1 VALVCPS
8 ASAGP
13 HLPLDSSLVAL
24 EFRQRLTRVAC
35 SWPPLWDPAPLII
48 GSVSAAAYAVGTIG
62 GQVMGEQLSGTVWR
76 RRMQQEIDH
85 LEGYSIVRG
94 WGRVGRQVVE
104 HLQLPRTSV
113 VVVEPADAAYE
124 EGEAEPPRIRGD
136 ATDDRALSLADEITR
151 QGRLRRCGRRVE

>member
-1 VALVCPS
+1 
-8 ASAGP
+8 
-13 HLPLDSSLVAL
+13 
-24 EFRQRLTRVAC
+24 
-35 SWPPLWDPAPLII
+35 
-48 GSVSAAAYAVGTIG
+48 
-62 GQVMGEQLSGTVWR
+62 
-76 RRMQQEIDH
+76 MQQEIDQR
-85 LEGYSIVRG
+85 EGYSIVRG

-113 VVVEPADAAYE
+113 VVVEPADAAYG